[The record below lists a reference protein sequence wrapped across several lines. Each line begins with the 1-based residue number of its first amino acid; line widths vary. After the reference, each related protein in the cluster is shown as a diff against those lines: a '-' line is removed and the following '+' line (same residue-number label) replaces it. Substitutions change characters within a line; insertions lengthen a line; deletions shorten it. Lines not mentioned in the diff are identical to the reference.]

1 MASPETQPPSSSSAH
16 DLSGTTV
23 GRFRVL
29 RRIGRGGMGEVYAA
43 TDTALKRTVALKRV
57 APHLRDDPQ
66 QLQRITK
73 EAERASALNH
83 PSIAAIYDLLQQDGE
98 AFLVMEYVEGVSLR
112 ERLRSRLSRDELLD
126 IVIQCAEAL
135 EAAHARG
142 ILHGDVKPENILIA
156 AGRVKLLDF
165 GVARRIPT
173 EVELTTATNDTWG
186 GTIGY
191 MAPEALMQQES
202 DRRSDLFSLG
212 VILYEGIS
220 GQHPFRVSSMV
231 LTLDRTLHLTPPSLS
246 TLAPNTHPALAA
258 IVDRLLA
265 KDPKDRYASAADL
278 AHDLRG
284 LLEGTAVVTTAMPR
298 RPRRVRKPATRWAI
312 AIFLVVTLAAALA
325 LLASRWWPSAPPLP
339 AHKVLAVLPFRSEG
353 ATSDEQAYADG
364 IGAGVSAHLAR
375 VLSPDQAQV
384 ALYSDVLR
392 YNVSSAAQA
401 RKSLGANLALQ
412 GSLRRAGGSLQ
423 LQYSLSDTQTGN
435 VFRAGQLSAADSSP
449 SSLEQQAVDTLVA
462 ALHLRAV
469 RGPAATPTSPA
480 SADYLR
486 GQGYLQRGTP
496 DGIENAIAAFSQALA
511 HDPKLAPAL
520 VGLGQAD
527 LRKFNNAHDPTLLD
541 AALQACSQAV
551 LLDAADATGPLC
563 LAGIATRRG
572 RYSEAAAQ
580 LEKAV
585 ALDARNTQALSQ
597 LGLTYLRLGRI
608 ELAEETAARVIQ
620 VRPDFWASHVSLG
633 DFYSLIGR
641 YQQAIEQ
648 EREAVRLAPD
658 LSEPYFALG
667 TSLLFAGQYD
677 EAVTAL
683 QHCVSLAPDYRV
695 WSNLGTA
702 YLALRKFDDAVNS
715 FEQAYRIAPGQFVAA
730 GNLARAY
737 YWSGRKPQAQA
748 QYRDAIRAA
757 EAAWRVNPKDYG
769 AALMLAAFHAM
780 VGEPSQAMQWLTRA
794 QALNPNDAEWWYWAA
809 ILHNQSGDRVRTL
822 SALEK
827 AVALGYSRS
836 DVRSAPELDNL
847 HSDPHFQAL
856 VRAQ

>member
-1 MASPETQPPSSSSAH
+1 MASPEPHPPSTPSAQ
-16 DLSGTTV
+16 DLSGATV
-23 GRFRVL
+23 GRFQVL

-57 APHLRDDPQ
+57 APHLREDPQ
-66 QLQRITK
+66 QIQRMMK

-83 PSIAAIYDLLQQDGE
+83 PSIAAVYDVLQQDGE
-98 AFLVMEYVEGVSLR
+98 VFLVMEYVEGVSLR
-112 ERLRSRLSRDELLD
+112 ERLRAQLPRDELLD

-156 AGRVKLLDF
+156 GGKIKLLDF
-165 GVARRIPT
+165 GVARRIPS
-173 EVELTTATNDTWG
+173 EVELTTATTDSWG

-191 MAPEALMQQES
+191 MAPEALLQQEV

-220 GQHPFRVSSMV
+220 GKHPFRVSSLV

-246 TLAPNTHPALAA
+246 TLATGTHPALAA

-265 KDPKDRYASAADL
+265 KDPKHRYASAADL

-284 LLEGTAVVTTAMPR
+284 LREGTAVVTTAMLPHANR
-298 RPRRVRKPATRWAI
+298 LGRPAARWALLLL
-312 AIFLVVTLAAALA
+312 AVTVAAALA
-325 LLASRWWPSAPPLP
+325 LLALRWWPSAPPLP

-353 ATSDEQAYADG
+353 ATADEQAYADG
-364 IGAGVSAHLAR
+364 ISAGISARLAR
-375 VLSPDQAQV
+375 VLDPGQAQV
-384 ALYSDVLR
+384 TAYNDILR
-392 YNVSSAAQA
+392 YNVSNPAQA
-401 RKSLGANLALQ
+401 RKSLAANLALQ
-412 GSLRRAGGSLQ
+412 GSLRHAGGALH
-423 LQYSLSDTQTGN
+423 LQYSLSDSQSGY
-435 VFRAGQLSAADSSP
+435 VYRAGQLSAADTSS
-449 SSLEQQAVDTLVA
+449 SSLEQEAVDAVLVA
-462 ALHLRAV
+462 LRLRPLGGLTVA
-469 RGPAATPTSPA
+469 PTSPA
-480 SADYLR
+480 YADYLR
-486 GQGYLQRGTP
+486 GEGYLQRGTP
-496 DGIENAIAAFSQALA
+496 DGIENSILAFSQALA
-511 HDPKLAPAL
+511 HDPKFAPAL
-520 VGLGQAD
+520 AGLGRAD
-527 LRKFNNAHDPTLLD
+527 LRKFDNAHDPALLD
-541 AALQACSQAV
+541 ASQQACSQAV
-551 LLDAADATGPLC
+551 KLDAADAAGPLC
-563 LAGIATRRG
+563 LAFVATRRG
-572 RYSEAAAQ
+572 QYKETAAQ

-585 ALDARNTQALSQ
+585 SLDPRNTQALSQ
-597 LGLTYLRLGRI
+597 LGLIYLRLGRT
-608 ELAEETAARVIQ
+608 ELAERSAVRATEI
-620 VRPDFWASHVSLG
+620 RPDFWATHASLG
-633 DFYSLIGR
+633 EFYNRIGR

-658 LSEPYFALG
+658 MGEPYYGLG
-667 TSLLFAGQYD
+667 TSLLYAGQYE
-677 EAVTAL
+677 EAVAAL
-683 QHCVSLAPDYRV
+683 QHCVTLAPDHRA

-737 YWSGRKPQAQA
+737 YWSGRKSQAQA
-748 QYRDAIRAA
+748 QYREAIRAA
-757 EAAWRVNPKDYG
+757 EAVWSVNSKDYD

-780 VGEPSQAMQWLTRA
+780 VGESSEARRWLARA
-794 QALNPNDAEWWYWAA
+794 QVLNPGDAEWWYWAA
-809 ILHNQSGDRVRTL
+809 IVHNQSGDRARAL

-847 HSDPHFQAL
+847 HADPQFQAL